1 MSKDKKLP
9 EIIVF
14 AGPNGSGKTTITHMA
29 KTIGVY
35 INADDI
41 KKSSLCSDLEAAVKA
56 EKLRESMIEKN
67 EDFTFE
73 TVLSTDRNLKLLKKA
88 KNKGYFIRCIY
99 VLTSN
104 YNINISRVNIRKAMG
119 GHTVPKDKI
128 MSRYK
133 KALDLIPELID
144 VCDILHI
151 YDNTNVPFRIF
162 KKRKN
167 VYYHWQNKYWS
178 FSDIER
184 ITGINEYDN

>member
-1 MSKDKKLP
+1 
-9 EIIVF
+9 
-14 AGPNGSGKTTITHMA
+14 
-29 KTIGVY
+29 
-35 INADDI
+35 
-41 KKSSLCSDLEAAVKA
+41 
-56 EKLRESMIEKN
+56 
-67 EDFTFE
+67 
-73 TVLSTDRNLKLLKKA
+73 
-88 KNKGYFIRCIY
+88 
-99 VLTSN
+99 
-104 YNINISRVNIRKAMG
+104 MG

-167 VYYHWQNKYWS
+167 IYYHWQNKYWS

>member
-1 MSKDKKLP
+1 
-9 EIIVF
+9 
-14 AGPNGSGKTTITHMA
+14 
-29 KTIGVY
+29 
-35 INADDI
+35 
-41 KKSSLCSDLEAAVKA
+41 
-56 EKLRESMIEKN
+56 
-67 EDFTFE
+67 
-73 TVLSTDRNLKLLKKA
+73 
-88 KNKGYFIRCIY
+88 
-99 VLTSN
+99 
-104 YNINISRVNIRKAMG
+104 MG

>member
-1 MSKDKKLP
+1 
-9 EIIVF
+9 
-14 AGPNGSGKTTITHMA
+14 
-29 KTIGVY
+29 
-35 INADDI
+35 
-41 KKSSLCSDLEAAVKA
+41 
-56 EKLRESMIEKN
+56 
-67 EDFTFE
+67 
-73 TVLSTDRNLKLLKKA
+73 
-88 KNKGYFIRCIY
+88 
-99 VLTSN
+99 
-104 YNINISRVNIRKAMG
+104 MG

-167 VYYHWQNKYWS
+167 IYYHWQNKYWS

-184 ITGINEYDN
+184 IIGINEYDN

>member
-1 MSKDKKLP
+1 
-9 EIIVF
+9 
-14 AGPNGSGKTTITHMA
+14 
-29 KTIGVY
+29 
-35 INADDI
+35 
-41 KKSSLCSDLEAAVKA
+41 
-56 EKLRESMIEKN
+56 
-67 EDFTFE
+67 
-73 TVLSTDRNLKLLKKA
+73 
-88 KNKGYFIRCIY
+88 
-99 VLTSN
+99 
-104 YNINISRVNIRKAMG
+104 MG

-133 KALDLIPELID
+133 KAMDLIPELID